1 VKRQCVFALWL
12 VAAIVVAPVAG
23 GVSAAATE
31 VPQLP
36 APLPADFRQIDDILS
51 SLDQPAGSGLDLK
64 QVFSDVTSGK
74 VRLDG
79 SYVLGLVAR
88 YLFGELQ
95 LNTRLLGALI
105 VLAVISALLQNLQ
118 AGFGSDAVARVAYA
132 TCHLILVTL
141 ALSSFGVALKAAQRA
156 CADLLSFMRPLLP
169 ALIALVASSGAPV
182 TAGLLSP
189 ITISTVH
196 VVASMASEV
205 VLPVIVLAS
214 VLEIINY
221 TWDTFDLS
229 GVTSFMK
236 VVANAVLGLS
246 LALFL
251 GMMAVQKAAGAV
263 SDGAAIRTAKFL
275 SSTFIPVVGKM
286 FSDSAEMVFS
296 SSNVLKAAMSAGGAL
311 VIFFVIV
318 FPVVKIV
325 SLVFVYRLAAAIV
338 QPLGAKRMSSCLN
351 SIGSSLIMM
360 CVALG
365 AVAMMLW
372 VSLAVI
378 AGATRPY

>member
-1 VKRQCVFALWL
+1 MSREWMLVLSL
-12 VAAIVVAPVAG
+12 VAAALLAPVAG
-23 GVSAAATE
+23 MPCFAAPAG
-31 VPQLP
+31 PQLP
-36 APLPADFRQIDDILS
+36 PPLPADFRQIDDILS
-51 SLDQPAGSGLDLK
+51 GLDLPAGTGIDLREI
-64 QVFSDVTSGK
+64 FSDVISGRS
-74 VRLDG
+74 RLDG
-79 SYVLGLVAR
+79 PYVLSIVAR

-95 LNTRLLGALI
+95 LNTKLLGSLI

-141 ALSSFGVALKAAQRA
+141 ALSSFAVALNAAQRA
-156 CADLLSFMRPLLP
+156 CADLLSLMRPLLP
-169 ALIALVASSGAPV
+169 VLITLVASSGAPV

-205 VLPVIVLAS
+205 VLPVIVLAA
-214 VLEIINY
+214 VLEIVNH

-229 GVTSFMK
+229 GVTSFIK
-236 VVANAVLGLS
+236 LVANTVLGAS

-251 GMMAVQKAAGAV
+251 GVMAIQKAAGAV

-275 SSTFIPVVGKM
+275 STTFIPVVGKM

-318 FPVVKIV
+318 FPVIKIV
-325 SLVFVYRLAAAIV
+325 SLVFVYRLAAALV

-360 CVALG
+360 GVALG
-365 AVAMMLW
+365 AVTMMLW

-378 AGATRPY
+378 AGASRPY

>member
-1 VKRQCVFALWL
+1 MNRHCVFALWL
-12 VAAIVVAPVAG
+12 IASILATPLAG
-23 GVSAAATE
+23 RVSAAATE

-36 APLPADFRQIDDILS
+36 APLPEDFRQIDDILS
-51 SLDQPAGSGLDLK
+51 SLDQPAGGLDLR
-64 QVFSDVTSGK
+64 QVFSDVTSGR

-79 SYVLGLVAR
+79 SYVLGLVVR
-88 YLFGELQ
+88 YLFSELQ
-95 LNTRLLGALI
+95 LNTKLLGSLI

-118 AGFGSDAVARVAYA
+118 AGFGSEAVARVAYA

-156 CADLLSFMRPLLP
+156 CSDLLSLMRPLLP

-205 VLPVIVLAS
+205 VLPIIVLAS
-214 VLEIINY
+214 VLEIVNH
-221 TWDTFDLS
+221 TWDAFDLS
-229 GVTSFMK
+229 GVTSFIKMI
-236 VVANAVLGLS
+236 ANTALGFS

-311 VIFFVIV
+311 VIFFVIM
-318 FPVVKIV
+318 FPVAKIL